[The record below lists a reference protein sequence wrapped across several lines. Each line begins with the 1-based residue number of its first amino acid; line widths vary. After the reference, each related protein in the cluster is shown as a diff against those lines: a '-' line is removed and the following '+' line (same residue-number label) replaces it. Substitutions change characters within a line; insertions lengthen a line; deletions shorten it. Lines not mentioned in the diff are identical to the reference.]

1 MPRSKIYLKPGRTYQ
16 ANDLINAVLLAS
28 ANDASVALAE
38 KIGGSEKRF
47 AQMMTR
53 KAKLLGARN
62 TVCKTASGL
71 TKTDQCSTSRDLA
84 LVFNQAMQNK
94 EFASRMKYTKV
105 TTSYGKTLWNH
116 NKALWRI
123 SGAMGGK
130 TGYTRA
136 ARQTYVGKFEKNGE
150 ELVVAI
156 MGSESMWDDISRL
169 VSYGFARQAEYRK
182 MQLAEESIEAQIARL
197 RYQLHGE
204 VAAQLDGVQIITENN
219 KSIPNLSL

>member
-71 TKTDQCSTSRDLA
+71 TKADQCSTSRDLA